1 MSTVIPSLFTI
12 EFLGNSL
19 YAYIVAFGV
28 LLLTFFGLHLLL
40 FVVRNRLDALA
51 RRTKTQVDDL
61 FAQVLHKIH
70 PFQYA
75 GIALYLALQT
85 LTLNALL
92 NKVASIAFIALLT
105 SLVINLSSV
114 LLTSF
119 LRRVST
125 DENHQNT
132 APILMNLAVI
142 GKALLWMFGI
152 FIVLSNA
159 GVDITSLIAGL
170 GIGGIAVAL
179 ALQNILS
186 DLFSS
191 FAIHFDKPFLVGD
204 FIIVGDKMGIVEK
217 IGIKTTRIRALQGEE
232 IVFANKELTDAQ
244 IHNFKKLRERRVVFT
259 IGVVYE
265 TPRTLLQEVAPL
277 LRSIV
282 ARQPMVRL
290 DRAHFA
296 RFDASALTFEIVYYV
311 LSDDYNTYMD
321 VQQHINLDIVEAFA
335 ERNISMAYPTQTL
348 YLQQAGNA
356 PLSPGAT
363 TAGGV
368 HAGLVVSEEQ
378 VS

>member
-19 YAYIVAFGV
+19 YAYVVALGV

-40 FVVRNRLDALA
+40 LVVRNRLDVFA
-51 RRTKTQVDDL
+51 RGTKTHVDDL
-61 FAQVLHKIH
+61 VAVMLHKIH

-75 GIALYLALQT
+75 GIALYIALQT

-92 NKVASIAFIALLT
+92 NKLISIAFIALLT
-105 SLVINLSSV
+105 SMVINLSSV
-114 LLTSF
+114 LLTLF
-119 LRRVST
+119 LQRLST
-125 DENHQNT
+125 TENHQNT

-179 ALQNILS
+179 ALQNVLS

-204 FIIVGDKMGIVEK
+204 FIIVGDNMGVVEK
-217 IGIKTTRIRALQGEE
+217 IGIKTTRVRALQGEE
-232 IVFANKELTDAQ
+232 IVIANKVLTDAQ
-244 IHNFKKLRERRVVFT
+244 LHNYKKMHERRVVFT

-265 TPRTLLQEVAPL
+265 TPPDLLQEIAPL

-282 ARQPMVRL
+282 AQQKMVRL

-296 RFDASALTFEIVYYV
+296 RFDASSLTFEIVYYV
-311 LSDDYNTYMD
+311 LSDDYNSYMD
-321 VQQHINLDIVEAFA
+321 IQQQINLDIVNAFA
-335 ERNISMAYPTQTL
+335 ERNIGLAYPTQTV
-348 YLQQAGNA
+348 YLQQTRQA
-356 PLSPGAT
+356 PTSPKD
-363 TAGGV
+363 
-368 HAGLVVSEEQ
+368 EEQ
-378 VS
+378 EHESVTVSGGG